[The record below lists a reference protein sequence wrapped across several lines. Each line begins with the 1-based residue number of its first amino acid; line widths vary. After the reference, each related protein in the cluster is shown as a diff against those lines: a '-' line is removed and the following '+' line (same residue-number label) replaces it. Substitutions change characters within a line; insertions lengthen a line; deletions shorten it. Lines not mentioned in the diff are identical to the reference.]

1 MLPDRS
7 CSYGHCVF
15 GIWVLVLLVLLMNFV
30 RGLRLCGGLFVYSG
44 CLFVWVVVCLFGGL
58 FGWGVL
64 GGHAKLFFEK
74 LHAQFAYYKSPE
86 LGLNLSGS

>member
-1 MLPDRS
+1 
-7 CSYGHCVF
+7 
-15 GIWVLVLLVLLMNFV
+15 MNLIG
-30 RGLRLCGGLFVYSG
+30 GLRYAGGLFR
-44 CLFVWVVVCLFGGL
+44 LFLFGGL
-58 FGWGVL
+58 LFLFVGGCSVLGVG